1 VLRFVLVKFL
11 SVIGTGGLAMS
22 DDTGNAHQ
30 SGSIDAVAAPQGFFE
45 RLSNSFGAILLG
57 LACIPLACWGLWVN
71 EGRAVK
77 TARALTEG
85 QGLVQ
90 AVSPGRVDPAFNGKL
105 VHVSGDVRSAQ
116 GVMDDTFG
124 VRAKALGLR
133 RQVEMHQ
140 WVEKETGSGQDRK
153 FVYSRE
159 WRDSFVDSSR
169 FRSPQGH
176 SNGGGMPFRGETF
189 HASDARIEA
198 YPVGVAA
205 RRLGSDSEFRVD
217 DAALA
222 QARSM
227 SQRRVQIV
235 NGGFYF
241 GNDPTQPSVGDLRVT
256 YRITPEGPASFVG
269 RQAASGLEGYRAS
282 NGREI
287 LLAQSGLRTPDEMFE
302 KAQDDNST
310 WTWIL
315 RGAGLLGLFIAFSML
330 FSPVKLLAGY
340 VPVLGSLV
348 SGATSLIAGAATMI
362 VGPVVI
368 ALAWFAY
375 RPLVSII
382 VLVIGL
388 GLAAA
393 FVMLRRKKLASAAPV
408 AIAT

>member
-1 VLRFVLVKFL
+1 MTEMDN
-11 SVIGTGGLAMS
+11 S
-22 DDTGNAHQ
+22 HQ
-30 SGSIDAVAAPQGFFE
+30 AGDAANVVAAPQGFFE
-45 RLSNSFGAILLG
+45 RLSNSFGAILFG

-90 AVSPGRVDPAFNGKL
+90 PVSPGRLDTAFNGKL

-116 GVMDDTFG
+116 GVTDDTFG
-124 VRAKALGLR
+124 VRARALGLK

-222 QARSM
+222 QARSL

-241 GNDPTQPSVGDLRVT
+241 GNDPTQPAVGDLRVT

-269 RQAASGLEGYRAS
+269 RQTASGLEGYRAS

-287 LLAQSGLRTPDEMFE
+287 LLAQSGLRTPDEMFD

-310 WTWIL
+310 WTWVL

-375 RPLVSII
+375 RPIVSIV
-382 VLVIGL
+382 VLAVGFGI
-388 GLAAA
+388 AAGIYI
-393 FVMLRRKKLASAAPV
+393 LRRKRQPAAP
-408 AIAT
+408 AAALPA